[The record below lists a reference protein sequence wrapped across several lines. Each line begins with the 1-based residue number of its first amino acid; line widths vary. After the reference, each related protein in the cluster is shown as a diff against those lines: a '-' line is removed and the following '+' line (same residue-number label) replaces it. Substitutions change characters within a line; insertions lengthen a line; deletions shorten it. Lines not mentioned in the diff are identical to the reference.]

1 MRKHMLY
8 LEIIILI
15 LLSGCS
21 EKNTSQDKQT
31 HRPNILSQKELQ
43 EGWRLLFDGET
54 TRGWRGA
61 NMDHFP
67 EYGWTIENGCLIVN
81 KGGRKAGKRGGD
93 IVTLKKYANFD
104 LRFEFKLTPNAN
116 SGIKYFVV
124 EYPNNGEGTA
134 IGCEYQIIDDNHP
147 AIKNDPDK
155 KRYLASLY
163 ALFEPHNRPLR
174 PIGEWNEGRIV
185 VKGKHVEHWLNG
197 VKVLEY
203 ERGSKEF
210 EEARLKSKFKKYPDF
225 GIVKEGYILIQD
237 HGDEVHFRNIKIKE
251 L

>member
-31 HRPNILSQKELQ
+31 HRPNILSQEELQ

-104 LRFEFKLTPNAN
+104 LRFEFKLTPML
-116 SGIKYFVV
+116 
-124 EYPNNGEGTA
+124 TA
-134 IGCEYQIIDDNHP
+134 VLNT
-147 AIKNDPDK
+147 
-155 KRYLASLY
+155 S
-163 ALFEPHNRPLR
+163 
-174 PIGEWNEGRIV
+174 
-185 VKGKHVEHWLNG
+185 WLN
-197 VKVLEY
+197 
-203 ERGSKEF
+203 
-210 EEARLKSKFKKYPDF
+210 
-225 GIVKEGYILIQD
+225 IQIM
-237 HGDEVHFRNIKIKE
+237 VRALLLVVNIKSSMTIIQQ
-251 L
+251 